1 MEEENKNKTEIMEEE
16 SKKKTEGIEEESKKK
31 TQSDTKKSKSRMLM
45 VIAFIILFSIISYV
59 FLRGSYLEYKELGE
73 NYVQEFFTN
82 LKYKYTIMGINFIL
96 LYVFMYFTNR
106 GIKKGLKEFFDK
118 ENKLM
123 PKLPN
128 KSIALVISVV
138 VSAFMSSV
146 LMQKIIL
153 CASNSSFGM
162 TDPIFN
168 MDIGYFMFQ
177 KPLISTLLIYIIAIV
192 IGSTVYMALY
202 YIITFNIYFDGIDGK
217 MLRKSLFMKKLTRNV
232 MIIAILIGLNT
243 LLGTQNILYNTMTT
257 IENSET
263 SRLDGTTGN
272 IEITGASY
280 TDVVI
285 QRWGYTIFA
294 FIIVFCIWM
303 AVRYFKKQDTAKILK
318 YLSVIPIYL
327 VGLFIVMIG
336 FNLIFV
342 NSNKLDKEK
351 KYLEY
356 NIENTKNAYKINVE
370 EANLENSG
378 TITEQ
383 EVKQNTSVIYNIPLI
398 TEDIVLKTLGD
409 NQTGTGYYSYHDANI
424 AKYKIDGS
432 NKLVYVAPREI
443 ANSGRTYNNKTYE
456 YTHGMGQIVASATD
470 VTESGT
476 IQYIQKEVSGQDDK
490 LGTNEQRI
498 YFGLETN
505 NTIATNTKN
514 KQEYDYTDETGKEYT
529 STYDGQAGLTL
540 SFLDRLI
547 LAITK
552 GDINLAFSSEVTQ
565 NSKILINRNIIDR
578 AKKAMP
584 YLIYDEEPY
593 TVVTDDGK
601 IVWVLDAYT
610 VSSNYPYSQYTTI
623 EHDGK
628 KEKINYIRNS
638 VKVIIDSYDGT
649 LDYYIT
655 DKTDPIAMAYKNTY
669 PQIFK
674 EEIPEDI
681 ANHFIY
687 PKYLYNVQAEL
698 LKTYHNVKAD
708 VLYRADDIWDFAK
721 YNSTKVAKS
730 TGSILEPYYTMVKT
744 EGEEKLGLVQIY
756 TPNEKQNII
765 SYLTG
770 STENGTNQ
778 LKLYKF
784 SEDSNIVGPM
794 QLEKQIEQ
802 DEVISAEIESLN
814 TTGAKVTKNMII
826 VPINQTLLY
835 VEPIY
840 QTMLNESQIP
850 VLKKV
855 IVASGNKVTIGD
867 TLEKA
872 LENLLSKNAV
882 DIEVEN
888 TEDLEGLIEAI
899 IKANKNLTESN
910 GNQDWEMMGKDIKK
924 LQTLIE
930 SLEQVKTEEDKKKE
944 GLEEEQKQDNNT
956 VTNNKTGSDKINFAD
971 F

>member
-1 MEEENKNKTEIMEEE
+1 MEKQNESSEQTADLKQQTEQLHEQIQAKEQKSIESQTQKNKS
-16 SKKKTEGIEEESKKK
+16 SKN
-31 TQSDTKKSKSRMLM
+31 RMFL
-45 VIAFIILFSIISYV
+45 VIGFVALFAIFTYI

-73 NYVQEFFTN
+73 AFLQEFFIN
-82 LKYKYTIMGINFIL
+82 LKYKYTIMGINFVF
-96 LYVFMYFTNR
+96 LYIIMYFTNI
-106 GIKKGLKEFFDK
+106 GIKKGLKEFFEK
-118 ENKLM
+118 ENKPI

-128 KSIALVISVV
+128 KSISLV
-138 VSAFMSSV
+138 VSAVVSAYMSSA

-153 CASNSSFGM
+153 SASNSSFGM
-162 TDPIFN
+162 ADPIFN
-168 MDIGYFMFQ
+168 LDIGYYIFQ
-177 KPLISTLLIYIIAIV
+177 KPLIETMLFYLMAII
-192 IGSTVYMALY
+192 IGVTIYMAMY
-202 YIITFNIYFDGIDGK
+202 YILVFNRYFDGIDGK
-217 MLRKSLFMKKLTRNV
+217 MLRNSLFMKKITRN
-232 MIIAILIGLNT
+232 IIIISILLGINT
-243 LLGTQNILYNTMTT
+243 LLGTQNILFSTMGT

-263 SRLDGTTGN
+263 SSLTGTTGD

-280 TDVVI
+280 TEAVI
-285 QRWGYTIFA
+285 QRWGYTIFVI
-294 FIIVFCIWM
+294 IIVFCVWKAIK
-303 AVRYFKKQDTAKILK
+303 YFKKQNTGKILK
-318 YLSVIPIYL
+318 YLSIIPIYL
-327 VGLFIVMIG
+327 VGLFIVMVG

-356 NIENTKNAYKINVE
+356 NIENTKNAYKIDIE
-370 EANLENSG
+370 EANVENSG

-383 EVKQNTSVIYNIPLI
+383 EVEQNSNVIQNIPLV
-398 TEDIVLKTLGD
+398 TEDIVLKTLED
-409 NQTGTGYYSYHDANI
+409 NQTGTGYYSYRTANI
-424 AKYKIDGS
+424 SKYEIGEDT
-432 NKLVYVAPREI
+432 KLAYIAPREI
-443 ANSGRTYNNKTYE
+443 KSSGRTYSNKTYE
-456 YTHGMGQIVASATD
+456 YTHGMGQIVASASE
-470 VTESGT
+470 VTESGNV
-476 IQYIQKEVSGQDDK
+476 QYLQKEVSGQDDK
-490 LGTNEQRI
+490 LGTSEQRI

-505 NTIATNTKN
+505 NTVATSAKN
-514 KQEYDYTDETGKEYT
+514 KQEYDYTDENGKEYT
-529 STYDGQAGLTL
+529 STYAGQAGLKL
-540 SFLDRLI
+540 NFIDRLI

-552 GDINLAFSSEVTQ
+552 GDINLAFSTEVTE
-565 NSKILINRNIIDR
+565 NSKILINRNIIER

-593 TVVTDDGK
+593 TVVTDDGR

-638 VKVIIDSYDGT
+638 VKVIIDSYNGT
-649 LDYYIT
+649 LEYYIT

-681 ANHFIY
+681 SEHFIY
-687 PKYLYNVQAEL
+687 PKYLYEVQAEL
-698 LKTYHNVKAD
+698 LKAYHNVKAE

-744 EGEEKLGLVQIY
+744 DGEDKLGLVQIY

-765 SYLTG
+765 SYLVG
-770 STENGTNQ
+770 SIEDGQNY

-814 TTGAKVTKNMII
+814 TTGTKVTKNMII
-826 VPINQTLLY
+826 VPIGNTLLY

-840 QTMLNESQIP
+840 QTLLNESQIP

-867 TLEKA
+867 TLESA

-888 TEDLEGLIEAI
+888 TEDIEGLIEAI
-899 IKANKNLTESN
+899 IKANKNLDESN
-910 GNQDWEMMGKDIKK
+910 NNNDWEMMGKDIEK
-924 LQTLIE
+924 LQTLID
-930 SLEQVKTEEDKKKE
+930 SLEQLKKKE
-944 GLEEEQKQDNNT
+944 
-956 VTNNKTGSDKINFAD
+956 DKVRDEIKGQEDENVVSNSIFSY
-971 F
+971 